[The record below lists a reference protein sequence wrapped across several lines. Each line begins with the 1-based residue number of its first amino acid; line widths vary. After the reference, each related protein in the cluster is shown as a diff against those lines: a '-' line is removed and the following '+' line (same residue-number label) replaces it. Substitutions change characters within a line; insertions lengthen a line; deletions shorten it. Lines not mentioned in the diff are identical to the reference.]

1 MTMFLDGGI
10 LGSGEEHRPWMRLPD
25 DAEGREKAVGSPW
38 DSFGLGECP
47 GLFSRLQGGGAP
59 ELWATPRRHG
69 EATWARAGALDRC
82 ARIAA
87 AGETRERAR
96 CSGDGAAVAAAERLW
111 RRAVEGP
118 TADLLSGGGA
128 ARCLRT
134 AFSDAPFDVRRA
146 SAAALA
152 SRAFEAPTS
161 ASDLGAPHAIV
172 VRLRGERSPDAEAAA
187 ARLRDLA
194 AGDDTA
200 ALAVVAGGGLGALL
214 ELLGGGA
221 GSGGAVAA
229 LVADGGRAAAA
240 AALRFLAD
248 EACENAAAI
257 AAGGVGPLVD
267 LLRNGSTQGRVAAA
281 RALASIASA
290 NRGD

>member
-1 MTMFLDGGI
+1 MTMFLGGGI

-25 DAEGREKAVGSPW
+25 DAEGRENAGGSPW

-59 ELWATPRRHG
+59 EPRRHG

-96 CSGDGAAVAAAERLW
+96 FSGDGEAVAAAERLW

-152 SRAFEAPTS
+152 SRAFEAPTC
-161 ASDLGAPHAIV
+161 AHDLGAPHAIV

-221 GSGGAVAA
+221 PRGGAVAA

-248 EACENAAAI
+248 EAGENAAAI

-267 LLRNGSTQGRVAAA
+267 LLRNGSRQGRVAAA